1 MKTFINHLAG
11 LPQRTRS
18 AYGIRF
24 ASDSG
29 LFLLLALSL
38 IAAIASVLL
47 QGLSGMDEGLRG
59 MLTHGLVILNGGEI
73 PHLRA
78 YL

>member
-1 MKTFINHLAG
+1 MKTSIKRLAG
-11 LPQRTRS
+11 IPQGLAG

-24 ASDSG
+24 ASDSA
-29 LFLLLALSL
+29 LFMLALSL
-38 IAAIASVLL
+38 IAAIASVLS
-47 QGLSGMDEGLRG
+47 QGLLGMDEGLLG

-73 PHLRA
+73 EHQRG